1 VLRAFIA
8 VEIAPEIIGRI
19 AAAIDRLRPQVRG
32 IRWVAPANIHLTV
45 KFLGNIDESQI
56 EPICHAL
63 TEALRPFPRCTINAK
78 GLRVFPSVKRPRVLW
93 VGLHG
98 NQLISL
104 AVKVASALAPLG
116 FMLEERTFTPHL
128 TIGRWRQTDRADRSL
143 EQALGNWR
151 DFEFG
156 SSPVDEV
163 ILFQSVLKPAGAIY
177 TRLNVFAL
185 GRDQVL

>member
-8 VEIAPEIIGRI
+8 VEIAAEIVNRI
-19 AAAIDRLRPQVRG
+19 AAAIDQLRPQVRG

-56 EPICHAL
+56 EPICQAL
-63 TEALRPFPRCTINAK
+63 TQALRPFPRCTINAK
-78 GLRVFPSVKRPRVLW
+78 GIGAFPSVKRPRVLW

-98 NQLISL
+98 RQLISL
-104 AVKVASALAPLG
+104 AEKVTSVLAPLG
-116 FMLEERTFTPHL
+116 FMLEERTFIPHL
-128 TIGRWRQTDRADRSL
+128 TVGRWRQGERAERTL
-143 EQALGNWR
+143 EQALSKWR

-156 SSPVDEV
+156 PSPLDEV